1 MRFKYIVYIKRP
13 KTLVN
18 SKNVPIDGGIN
29 PSMNMF
35 GASSADTSALLMAT
49 ITIKKERKRV
59 TTKNTAAAIMKTRS
73 LMLSRPVTVYANCSN

>member
-1 MRFKYIVYIKRP
+1 MRFKYIVYMNRP
-13 KTLVN
+13 NTLVK

-35 GASSADTSALLMAT
+35 GASSGDTSALLMAT

-59 TTKNTAAAIMKTRS
+59 TTKNTATPIMKASS
-73 LMLSRPVTVYANCSN
+73 LKLSRLVTVCANCSN